1 MSVHASSNRRTQL
14 LDAALRIAGERG
26 LRAVT
31 HRSIEDAAE
40 VPRGSAVYHFRTKP
54 QLIEAMVARLA
65 EVEEHRSADLGHAV
79 AMALASGQ
87 GADHLEAL
95 IAEIVRWIDTDRA
108 FALAHYELAL
118 AGARDDHLRAI
129 MSAAAATLWRLAEP
143 IAVAAGSAD
152 SARDARIVV
161 SVLDGLLLDRVTH
174 DPQDDELTAIALR
187 RVFAGIAA
195 S

>member
-1 MSVHASSNRRTQL
+1 MSVLPSPDRRTQL

-31 HRSIEDAAE
+31 HRSIEDAAD

-54 QLIEAMVARLA
+54 QLIEAMVGRLA
-65 EVEEHRSADLGHAV
+65 DAEGQRSAELGHAV
-79 AMALASGQ
+79 AMALAGGQ
-87 GADHLEAL
+87 GPDRLDAL

-108 FALAHYELAL
+108 FALAHYELVL

-129 MSAAAATLWRLAEP
+129 TSAAAANLWRLAEP
-143 IAVAAGSAD
+143 IAVAAGSTD
-152 SARDARIVV
+152 PRRDARIIV
-161 SVLDGLLLDRVTH
+161 SVIDGVLLDRVTH
-174 DPQDDELTAIALR
+174 DPPDDELTTAALR